1 MKKLKEKFRLFERL
15 LGCFILIAILSGSV
29 GSLSLN
35 YIRTLTD
42 NFSNVVYNYGFVQKD
57 ISDATMHLNSCNL
70 LLMQSEFDSVS
81 YQQIKSEYLVLEE
94 LIHETI
100 TDEDSEEAEV
110 FHHLFEHSEEYFA
123 KIEAQNGKFS
133 KSVKDELIAEGN
145 ELIEHY
151 GELMDIK
158 QSIGDFEISEIV
170 RINGLI
176 YTIFIGILVAAM
188 VIAIF
193 LGFRMTRKIVRPIKD
208 IRAAAIEIAK
218 GNFDFEIEHKGEN
231 EINDLTLTFEHMA
244 KNTKNLIDDIDYQ
257 LGEMADN
264 NFCVSSKNEKVYV
277 GDYQSILVALKNI
290 EKKLNMTLNSVGRAV
305 AEVNLAAG
313 QVSSGA
319 QVLSDG
325 ATRQASSVEQI
336 SASMID
342 LSNHIDNISNSANE
356 ATGLVGTSKDLV
368 VDSNTYMEQLVQAMT
383 DIEDKSSKIGAI
395 AKTIED
401 IAFQTNIL
409 ALNAAIEAARAGQA
423 GKGFSV
429 VADEVRSLAAKSAE
443 AAQTTTTL
451 ISEAIQAIQSG
462 AEMTEKTA
470 ESLNKVVEQASLVG
484 EIVEQ
489 ISDAC
494 SEQSLATKQL
504 TSAIE
509 EVSGVIQTNSA
520 TSEESAAA
528 SAELSSQA
536 VAVSKM
542 IEQFKLR

>member
-1 MKKLKEKFRLFERL
+1 MKTFKEKFRLFERL
-15 LGCFILIAILSGSV
+15 LGCFILIAVLSGSV
-29 GSLSLN
+29 GGLSIN
-35 YIRTLTD
+35 YIRTLSED
-42 NFSNVVYNYGFVQKD
+42 YSNVVYNYGFVQKD
-57 ISDATMHLNSCNL
+57 ISDATLHLNSCNL
-70 LLMQSEFDSVS
+70 LLMESKFDTVA
-81 YQQIKSEYLVLEE
+81 YEQIKSEYLILEE
-94 LIHETI
+94 LIHKTI
-100 TDEDSEEAEV
+100 TNEDSEEAEV
-110 FHHLFEHSEEYFA
+110 FHHLFEHSGEYFA
-123 KIEAQNGKFS
+123 EIEAQNGAFS
-133 KSVKDELIAEGN
+133 KSKKEELIATGN

-151 GELMDIK
+151 EELMNIK
-158 QSIGDFEISEIV
+158 QSVGDFEVSEII
-170 RINGLI
+170 RINGLT
-176 YTIFIGILVAAM
+176 YAIFIGMLVAAM
-188 VIAIF
+188 VVAII

-218 GNFDFEIEHKGEN
+218 GNFDFEIENKGEC

-277 GDYQSILVALKNI
+277 GDYQSILTALKNI
-290 EKKLNMTLNSVGRAV
+290 EEKLNMTLNSVGRAV

-313 QVSSGA
+313 QVSAGA

-325 ATRQASSVEQI
+325 ATRQASSVEEI
-336 SASMID
+336 SASMVD
-342 LSNHIDNISNSANE
+342 LSNHIENISGAANE
-356 ATGLVGTSKDLV
+356 ATGLVSTSKDLV
-368 VDSNTYMEQLVQAMT
+368 VDSNTYMEQLVQAMA
-383 DIEDKSSKIGAI
+383 DIETKSSKIGEI

-451 ISEAIQAIQSG
+451 ITEAIQAIQSG
-462 AEMTEKTA
+462 AAMTEKTA
-470 ESLNKVVEQASLVG
+470 ESLTKVVEQSSLVG

-489 ISDAC
+489 ISGAC